1 MFIGLYCCL
10 LLGCNLY
17 LLLRQT
23 YTTPITFGLYFKG
36 PSSSFSLATP
46 YSIWEQKKISPQ
58 QMFIPKDTFVTKG
71 IFVPTDISIQKS
83 IFGLIGILISK
94 GILIPKGIFVLTG
107 IFGPTGVLI
116 PKGIFGLTSVLIP
129 KGIFVPTGIL
139 ILKGIFVQTNTP
151 ISFWC
156 KQRIKPKPDLTNFI

>member
-23 YTTPITFGLYFKG
+23 YTTPITFGLYFNG
-36 PSSSFSLATP
+36 PSSSFNLATP

-94 GILIPKGIFVLTG
+94 GIFVLTG

-129 KGIFVPTGIL
+129 KGIFV
-139 ILKGIFVQTNTP
+139 QTNTP

-156 KQRIKPKPDLTNFI
+156 KQRLKPKPDLTNFI